1 MWRSLFLAV
10 GLFLVVMGIGFL
22 SVDAVELKAHE
33 TLPASFLSMSSGP
46 REGPPKLIVPAPWW
60 PWSFLSAGAVTCLYS
75 FTIPRRVQGK

>member
-1 MWRSLFLAV
+1 MWRSLFLAI
-10 GLFLVVMGIGFL
+10 GLFLMVLGIGSL
-22 SVDAVELKAHE
+22 SVEAVELKAHE
-33 TLPASFLSMSSGP
+33 TLAPSPLSLSNAP